1 MALQNSLAPT
11 GKKTFSQALAT
22 EAYKNMIATS
32 IADEKTKNK
41 FIADITSYVASNK
54 MLQECDNVSILSA
67 ALQGNA
73 LNLSPIL
80 GEYWVVPYKTKDT
93 YKAQFQLGV
102 QGRIQLALRSGEY
115 KKLGA
120 NEIRQGEYKGRDPR
134 TGEAIIEYIADDVER
149 EKAPVVGYY
158 AYFELLNGFFKS
170 EYFSKEKTLQW
181 AARYSKAFDRDLY
194 EKFIAG
200 KVTDWKEQLKCS
212 SPWYERFDTMGCNTV
227 LKQVLK
233 WGPKST
239 EMRKAEINENIVDD
253 KIVGDLD
260 VQFEPIMTTAEEIKE
275 EPAEEVKPS
284 SKPTKKAKPATESEQ
299 PPEPDDDD
307 DFFGAN
313 PFAEAMQE

>member
-22 EAYKNMIATS
+22 DTYKNMLATS
-32 IADEKTKNK
+32 IQDEKQRIK
-41 FIADITSYVASNK
+41 FAADITSYVASNK
-54 MLQECDNVSILSA
+54 MLQDCDNASILTA

-170 EYFSKEKTLQW
+170 EFFSKEKTLQW

-194 EKFIAG
+194 ERFIAG

-260 VQFEPIMTTAEEIKE
+260 VQFEPITVEAEEPPKE
-275 EPAEEVKPS
+275 EE
-284 SKPTKKAKPATESEQ
+284 KPAPKAAAKKTKAAEPEQ
-299 PPEPDDDD
+299 SPEPDDDD

>member
-1 MALQNSLAPT
+1 ML
-11 GKKTFSQALAT
+11 
-22 EAYKNMIATS
+22 ATS
-32 IADEKTKNK
+32 IQDEKQRIK
-41 FIADITSYVASNK
+41 FAADITSYVASNK
-54 MLQECDNVSILSA
+54 MLQDCDNASILTA

-80 GEYWVVPYKTKDT
+80 GEYWVVPYKNKDG

-115 KKLGA
+115 RKLGA
-120 NEIRQGEYKGRDPR
+120 NEIREGEYKGRDPR
-134 TGEAIIEYIADDVER
+134 TGEAIIEYIADDVKR
-149 EKAPVVGYY
+149 EAAPVVGYY

-194 EKFIAG
+194 ERFIAG

-239 EMRKAEINENIVDD
+239 EMRKAEISENIVDD

-260 VQFEPIMTTAEEIKE
+260 VQFEPITVEAEEPPKE
-275 EPAEEVKPS
+275 EEKPAPKAVA
-284 SKPTKKAKPATESEQ
+284 KKAKA
-299 PPEPDDDD
+299 PEPEPQPEIDDDD
-307 DFFGAN
+307 DFFGEN
-313 PFAEAMQE
+313 PFAEATE

>member
-1 MALQNSLAPT
+1 MALNNSLAPQ

-22 EAYKNMIATS
+22 ETYKNMLATS
-32 IADEKTKNK
+32 IQDERQRIK
-41 FIADITSYVASNK
+41 FAADITSYVASNK
-54 MLQECDNVSILSA
+54 MLQDCDNASILTA

-80 GEYWVVPYKTKDT
+80 GEYWVVPYKNKDG

-115 KKLGA
+115 RKLGA
-120 NEIRQGEYKGRDPR
+120 NEIREGEYKGRDPR
-134 TGEAIIEYIADDVER
+134 TGEAIIEYIADDVKR
-149 EKAPVVGYY
+149 EAAPVVGYY

-194 EKFIAG
+194 ERFIAG

-239 EMRKAEINENIVDD
+239 EMRKAEISENIVDD

-260 VQFEPIMTTAEEIKE
+260 VQFEPITIEAEEPPKE
-275 EPAEEVKPS
+275 EKPAPKAAA
-284 SKPTKKAKPATESEQ
+284 KKAKAPEPEQ
-299 PPEPDDDD
+299 PPEIDDDD

-313 PFAEAMQE
+313 PFAEAVE